1 MKIHFRCDNCESGKI
16 GMKPDLHDFM
26 EDHMDR
32 QATVSRKTNET
43 DIVVTLNLDGSGST
57 DISTGIS
64 FFDHMLTAF
73 SVHGFLDLSIQAKG
87 DLDVDYHH
95 TIEDVGLV
103 MGQTLAKILEKKEK
117 IVRFGDACIPMDEAL
132 SRVTIDLSNRPYLV
146 YNPPKSLKAKGMFD
160 ADLAKEFFQAFCF
173 KGAFNLHIN
182 SYYGTNE
189 HHVLES
195 IFKAMGR
202 SLHMATRINEKIS
215 GALSS
220 KGSL

>member
-1 MKIHFRCDNCESGKI
+1 
-16 GMKPDLHDFM
+16 
-26 EDHMDR
+26 MDR
-32 QATVSRKTNET
+32 QANVSRKTNET
-43 DIVVTLNLDGSGST
+43 DITVQLNLDGSGST

-73 SVHGFLDLSIQAKG
+73 AVHGFFDLTVTAKG
-87 DLDVDYHH
+87 DLDVDFHH
-95 TIEDVGLV
+95 TVEDTGLV
-103 MGQTLAKILEKKEK
+103 LGQTLGKILKNKKQ
-117 IVRFGDACIPMDEAL
+117 IVRFGDTSVPMDEAL

-146 YNPPKSLKAKGMFD
+146 YHLPDPLKVRGAFD
-160 ADLAKEFFQAFCF
+160 ADLAKEFFQAFCY

-182 SYYGTNE
+182 AYYGKNE

-215 GALSS
+215 GTLSS
-220 KGSL
+220 KGTL